1 MNSTLPSAADLRHQ
15 QRLYNTLT
23 KRTAKLAASIDDI
36 FTPEPR
42 GTSKVSSGAGGMTE
56 LVPIRTESDG
66 IDFSAPGHA
75 HRAVSQF
82 IFAEVEPRPPTDWSD
97 FDVTT
102 TSNASS
108 TQPTRTFYEPA
119 DWDEDEDGIEMTEME
134 STDASTSSLPFTGDE
149 PILPLADT
157 TSDAPSMDTF

>member
-42 GTSKVSSGAGGMTE
+42 GTSKVSTGAGGMTE

-66 IDFSAPGHA
+66 IDFSSLLDTRTERLANS
-75 HRAVSQF
+75 VDN

-119 DWDEDEDGIEMTEME
+119 DWDEDEEGIESFSATPG
-134 STDASTSSLPFTGDE
+134 SR
-149 PILPLADT
+149 
-157 TSDAPSMDTF
+157 